1 MKGKLS
7 IRRTCTL
14 LDVPRSSYCAHR
26 KATPPRPVEP
36 VLERAVRS
44 LHAKSRHT
52 IGSRRLSAGLRAQG
66 LHVGRCKAASLL
78 RRLALP
84 KRRRRYEHY
93 KRLTKP
99 SVVAPNLLDRD
110 FDPVEPN
117 VAWAGDITQLKVG
130 RQWLYVAFVMD
141 LFSRRVIGWSWGRHA
156 DARLPEE
163 ALAMALEMRRP
174 PAGVIFHSDQGCQY
188 TSDRFVAFLARCG
201 VRQSM
206 SRRGNCWD
214 NAVIER
220 IFKTL
225 KYEWVPEGGY
235 ASIAEA
241 EKELTDFLIY
251 YNLERQHSRLNDIPP
266 ALFEQLA
273 AQAPTPVSRKA

>member
-1 MKGKLS
+1 MKGSLS
-7 IRRTCTL
+7 IRRTCAL
-14 LDVPRSSYCAHR
+14 LDVPRSSYYANR
-26 KATPPRPVEP
+26 QVRPPRPIEP
-36 VLERAVRS
+36 VLERAVRA

-66 LHVGRCKAASLL
+66 LPVGRCKAAGLL

-99 SVVAPNLLDRD
+99 SVVAPNLLNRE
-110 FDPVEPN
+110 FDPAEPN
-117 VAWAGDITQLKVG
+117 RAWVGDITQLKVG
-130 RQWLYVAFVMD
+130 RHWLYVAFVTD

-156 DARLPEE
+156 DTRLPEE
-163 ALAMALEMRRP
+163 ALAMALAMRRP

-188 TSDRFVAFLARCG
+188 TSDRFVAFLAGHG

-214 NAVIER
+214 NAVMER

-235 ASIAEA
+235 ASIADA
-241 EKELTDFLIY
+241 EKELTDFLLY
-251 YNLERQHSRLNDIPP
+251 YNLERLHSRLNDIPP
-266 ALFEQLA
+266 ALFERLA
-273 AQAPTPVSRKA
+273 AQAPTWVSRKA

>member
-1 MKGKLS
+1 MKGRLS
-7 IRRTCTL
+7 IRRACAL
-14 LDVPRSSYCAHR
+14 LNVPRSSYYARR
-26 KATPPRPVEP
+26 KAPPQRPVEP
-36 VLERAVRS
+36 VLEQAVRT

-52 IGSRRLSAGLRAQG
+52 IGSRRLSAGLCDQG
-66 LHVGRCKAASLL
+66 FAVGRCQAAGLL

-99 SVVAPNLLDRD
+99 AVVAPNHLDRQ
-110 FDPVEPN
+110 FDQAEPN
-117 VAWAGDITQLKVG
+117 RFWVGDITQLRVG
-130 RQWLYVAFVMD
+130 RHWLYLAAVMD
-141 LFSRRVIGWSWGRHA
+141 LFSRRIIGWSMGRHA

-163 ALAMALEMRRP
+163 ALTMALAMRRP
-174 PAGVIFHSDQGCQY
+174 LPGVTFHSDQGCQY
-188 TSDRFVAFLARCG
+188 TSDRFVTFLADHG

-235 ASIAEA
+235 STIDQAQ
-241 EKELTDFLIY
+241 KELTDFLFY
-251 YNLERQHSRLNDIPP
+251 YNLERPHSRLNNVPP
-266 ALFEQLA
+266 ALFEHLA
-273 AQAPTPVSRKA
+273 AHAPTEVSRKT

>member
-1 MKGKLS
+1 VKGKLS
-7 IRRTCTL
+7 IRRTCAL
-14 LDVPRSSYCAHR
+14 LEVPRSSYYAHR
-26 KATPPRPVEP
+26 KARPPRPVEP
-36 VLERAVRS
+36 VLERAVRT

-66 LHVGRCKAASLL
+66 FPVGRCKAGNLL

-99 SVVAPNLLDRD
+99 SVVAPNLLNRE
-110 FDPVEPN
+110 FDPAEPN
-117 VAWAGDITQLKVG
+117 RCWVGDITQMKVG
-130 RQWLYVAFVMD
+130 RHWLYVAVVMD
-141 LFSRRVIGWSWGRHA
+141 LFSRRVIGWSWARYA

-163 ALAMALEMRRP
+163 ALAMALEARRP

-220 IFKTL
+220 LFKTL

-235 ASIAEA
+235 SAIDHAQ
-241 EKELTDFLIY
+241 KELTDFLVY
-251 YNLERQHSRLNDIPP
+251 YNLERPHSRLNDVPP
-266 ALFEQLA
+266 VLFEQLA
-273 AQAPTPVSRKA
+273 AQAPTQVSRKA

>member
-1 MKGKLS
+1 MKGSLS
-7 IRRTCTL
+7 IRRTCAL
-14 LDVPRSSYCAHR
+14 LDVPRSSYYARR
-26 KATPPRPVEP
+26 KVRPPRPVEP
-36 VLERAVRS
+36 ALERAVRH

-66 LHVGRCKAASLL
+66 LPVGRCKAASLL

-99 SVVAPNLLDRD
+99 SVVAPNHLNRQ
-110 FDPVEPN
+110 FDQAEPN
-117 VAWAGDITQLKVG
+117 RFWVGDITQLKVG
-130 RQWLYVAFVMD
+130 RHWLYVAVVMD

-163 ALAMALEMRRP
+163 ALAMALAMRRP
-174 PAGVIFHSDQGCQY
+174 PAGVTFHSDQGCQY
-188 TSDRFVAFLARCG
+188 TSDRFVAFLANHG

-220 IFKTL
+220 LFKTL

-235 ASIAEA
+235 SSIAHA
-241 EKELTDFLIY
+241 EKELTDFLVY
-251 YNLERQHSRLNDIPP
+251 YNLERPHSRLNDVPP
-266 ALFEQLA
+266 VLFEHLA
-273 AQAPTPVSRKA
+273 A